1 MPKRKVDE
9 TPYGEKMLVVELR
22 FFTNDLGRK
31 DGRVRPKHA
40 WSGGMARLR
49 ANPSHGIEEEGTK
62 VPFYTLLGIPGAVE
76 KLLVRRGI
84 TIHASPK
91 ERKYR
96 A

>member
-1 MPKRKVDE
+1 
-9 TPYGEKMLVVELR
+9 
-22 FFTNDLGRK
+22 
-31 DGRVRPKHA
+31 
-40 WSGGMARLR
+40 MARLR

-96 A
+96 AR